1 MLIEF
6 VAELDVF
13 DIFFYFI
20 LIYNAFQRYG
30 ILRYDTKKCVN
41 FFTNFAT

>member
-6 VAELDVF
+6 VVELDLF
-13 DIFFYFI
+13 DIFYFI

-30 ILRYDTKKCVN
+30 ILRYDANKCVN